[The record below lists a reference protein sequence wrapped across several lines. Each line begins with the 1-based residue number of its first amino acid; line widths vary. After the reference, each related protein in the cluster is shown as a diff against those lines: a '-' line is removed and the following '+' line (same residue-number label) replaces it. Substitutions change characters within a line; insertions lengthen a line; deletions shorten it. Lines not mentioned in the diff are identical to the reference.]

1 MLLVSI
7 CCDNFSSQ
15 EENQSLVADKD
26 ALSIMLSKADRKK
39 SQINERLQESEK
51 ERADWELRA
60 GRLEQL
66 VEEARRMLDGQNEVC
81 TVHMYVCILTR
92 SRTVKLVCPV

>member
-26 ALSIMLSKADRKK
+26 ALTDLLSKADRKK

-51 ERADWELRA
+51 ERAEWEIRA

-66 VEEARRMLDGQNEVC
+66 VEETRRVFDGQNEVQ
-81 TVHMYVCILTR
+81 YVM
-92 SRTVKLVCPV
+92 

>member
-1 MLLVSI
+1 MALVVMVSI

-26 ALSIMLSKADRKK
+26 ALSNLLSKADRKK

-51 ERADWELRA
+51 ERADWEIRA
-60 GRLEQL
+60 GHLEQL
-66 VEEARRMLDGQNEVC
+66 VEETRRVFVGQNEVC
-81 TVHMYVCILTR
+81 TVM
-92 SRTVKLVCPV
+92 